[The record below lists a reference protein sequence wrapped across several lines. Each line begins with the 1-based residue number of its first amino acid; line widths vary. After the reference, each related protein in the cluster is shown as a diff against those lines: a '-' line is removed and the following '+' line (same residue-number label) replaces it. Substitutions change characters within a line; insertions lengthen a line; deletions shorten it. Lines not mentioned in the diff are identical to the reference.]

1 LLRRFAGSV
10 RDRAIAVSFAKSSS
24 PIDNSK
30 TWAAMP
36 SRSSTSSCESQ
47 TRLQRRAV
55 TKNPMQ
61 TISFKES
68 NV

>member
-30 TWAAMP
+30 TC
-36 SRSSTSSCESQ
+36 RH
-47 TRLQRRAV
+47 AV
-55 TKNPMQ
+55 T
-61 TISFKES
+61 IFSL
-68 NV
+68 VL